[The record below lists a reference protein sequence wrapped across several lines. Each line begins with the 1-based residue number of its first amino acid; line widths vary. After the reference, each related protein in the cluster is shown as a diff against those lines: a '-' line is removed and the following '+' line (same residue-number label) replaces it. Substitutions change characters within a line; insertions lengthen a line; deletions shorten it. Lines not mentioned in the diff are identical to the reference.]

1 MTEYRG
7 HSQFSWFFMLFAFI
21 LFLIAALIS
30 GGVISGSL
38 PWLIAGGLTAMALS
52 FLVGW

>member
-1 MTEYRG
+1 MSEYRG
-7 HSQFSWFFMLFAFI
+7 HSQFSWFFMLTAFVF
-21 LFLIAALIS
+21 FLLAALIS
-30 GGVISGSL
+30 GAVISGSL